1 MSDADTMTSL
11 LHAIDRLDGDE
22 IRRCL
27 QEGSQQQLTAA
38 ATQRAAT
45 APRPPRPA

>member
-1 MSDADTMTSL
+1 VSDADTMTSL

-27 QEGSQQQLTAA
+27 QEDSQQLTEA

>member
-11 LHAIDRLDGDE
+11 LHEIDRLDGDE

-27 QEGSQQQLTAA
+27 QEYTADA
-38 ATQRAAT
+38 EVELAKEVGR
-45 APRPPRPA
+45 